1 MPSITLSNGKTFN
14 AQEALS
20 ILESARNAGIVLEH
34 SCRTGKCGI
43 CKAKV
48 IHGKT
53 QPLQTEPSLSDDEI
67 NQNYILTCS
76 RAATTDLELDIEDLG
91 KLANIKKMTL
101 PCKIDSL
108 NFLAPDVV
116 QIFLRLPPNQSFQYI
131 PGQYIDVIYKDIR
144 RSYSIANA
152 PAVDGKIE
160 LHIRKLDQGK
170 MSAYWFNQARAN
182 DLLRLD
188 GPHGTFCF
196 REQRPS
202 KIIMMAT
209 GTGIAP
215 LKAILEDFDRTQLN
229 LNSIDLFWG
238 GRTSQDLYW
247 NPSFNNIQVKLHSV
261 LSRAPDDWQGLKG
274 YVQDAV
280 LSANYDLSN
289 VSVYACGSQK
299 MIESSLIFLESRG
312 LPTKSFFSDAF
323 VSS

>member
-14 AQEALS
+14 AHEALS
-20 ILESARNAGIVLEH
+20 ILDSARNAGIVLEH
-34 SCRTGKCGI
+34 SCRTGKCGV

-48 IHGKT
+48 IQGEA
-53 QPLQTEPSLSDDEI
+53 QPLQ
-67 NQNYILTCS
+67 
-76 RAATTDLELDIEDLG
+76 DLG

-108 NFLAPDVV
+108 NLLAHDVV
-116 QIFLRLPPNQSFQYI
+116 QIFLRLPPNQFFQYI
-131 PGQYIDVIYKDIR
+131 PGQYIDVINKDIR

-170 MSAYWFNQARAN
+170 MSDYWFNRAKAN

-188 GPHGTFCF
+188 GPHGTFGF
-196 REQRPS
+196 REQNPS

-215 LKAILEDFDRTQLN
+215 LKAILEDLDRAQLN
-229 LNSIDLFWG
+229 LKSIDLFWG

-247 NPSFNNIQVKLHSV
+247 NPSFNNIQVKLHRV
-261 LSRAPDDWQGLKG
+261 LSRSPDSWQGLKG

-289 VSVYACGSQK
+289 ASVYACGSQK
-299 MIESSLIFLESRG
+299 MIESSLILLESHG